1 MGVAD
6 ASNAAAGATDES
18 DEEADAG
25 TVVHASDAK
34 DSWEICDH
42 ITCKGDMSNSNG
54 KAVTT
59 QDFAKFIHLIKVSAR
74 TSRL

>member
-34 DSWEICDH
+34 DS
-42 ITCKGDMSNSNG
+42 
-54 KAVTT
+54 
-59 QDFAKFIHLIKVSAR
+59 
-74 TSRL
+74 